1 MTSLEFDQLG
11 EEQQINLLRAY
22 GTLVAER
29 VEGASRFYL
38 YAVSSFYV
46 ELFHDL
52 SQSGRIKLL
61 GSFDDPTL
69 LDIYLNGIDI
79 SALYSK

>member
-1 MTSLEFDQLG
+1 MTSFEFDQLS
-11 EEQQINLLRAY
+11 EEHQINVLRAY

-29 VEGASRFYL
+29 VAGGNWFYL

-61 GSFDDPTL
+61 RSFDNPAM
-69 LDIYLNGIDI
+69 LDSYLNRIDI
-79 SALYSK
+79 SCLYS